1 MNIEPKEPYVYQP
14 FGIGENK
21 GKIYGVGGIPG
32 RLSLR
37 GLDKQS
43 ATEIVRV
50 MKDNPEFAVSF
61 SDGIRKKLKL

>member
-1 MNIEPKEPYVYQP
+1 MNVEPKKPYVYQP
-14 FGIGENK
+14 FGVGENE

-32 RLSLR
+32 RLPLR

-43 ATEIVRV
+43 ANEVVRL
-50 MKDNPEFAVSF
+50 MNENPEFAVSF